1 MAGVSRFTIDDL
13 RSLPDWGVRGE
24 VVDGRLV
31 LGPPPSRRHDRAVHN
46 LTRWLRSVLPAAV
59 RVAGDHPL
67 RLPDGDA
74 PVPDLV
80 VTGLVAGAGQPVP
93 AEAVHTVVEV
103 VCATGR
109 FLDRVWKRDRYAEAG
124 IPCYW
129 RVELSPWP
137 GYRGP
142 SPVIVVRLR
151 EPGGWREVV
160 AAAGRVRPLPLVYG
174 RGPGRVAL
182 AVPVRLDPG
191 TLLVRHA
198 STR

>member
-1 MAGVSRFTIDDL
+1 MAGAGRFTLDDL
-13 RSLPDWGVRGE
+13 RALPDWGLRSE
-24 VVDGRLV
+24 IVDGRLV
-31 LGPPPSRRHDRAVHN
+31 LAPPPPRQHERAVRN
-46 LTRWLRSVLPAAV
+46 LARWLRSALPPGA
-59 RVAGDHPL
+59 RVAGGCPL

-80 VTGLVAGAGQPVP
+80 VTGPAGAAEPVP
-93 AEAVHTVVEV
+93 PEAVHTVVEV

-109 FLDRVWKRDRYAEAG
+109 FLDRVWKRDRYAEVG

-142 SPVIVVRLR
+142 SPIIVVRRR

-160 AAAGRVRPLPLVYG
+160 AAAGRVWSLPLGYA
-174 RGPGRVAL
+174 RGPGGLAL
-182 AVPVRLDPG
+182 AAPVRLDPG
-191 TLLVRHA
+191 MLLVRHA
-198 STR
+198 ATR